1 MRRNLSDDK
10 ISAMIQE
17 RDALRE
23 ADLERLIDAAET
35 SGILNKRFT
44 KAEIVA
50 FLKSYDP
57 KDPRPS
63 KSAQLTNKLEMMNM
77 RQSQIDRKLD
87 TRQKI
92 LLGAF
97 LMDLL
102 SEDTDA
108 RGTLLPK
115 LKEFVKRG
123 TPAQA
128 DRNTRAIAPLLES
141 WEAGSAS
148 ESGDE

>member
-10 ISAMIQE
+10 IAKMVQE

-23 ADLERLIDAAET
+23 ADLERLLDAIEA

-44 KAEIVA
+44 KAEMLA
-50 FLKSYDP
+50 FLKSYAP

-63 KSAQLTNKLEMMNM
+63 KSAQLTNKLEMINM
-77 RQSQIDRKLD
+77 RQSHIDRKLD

-97 LMDLL
+97 LIDLL
-102 SEDTDA
+102 NEDIDA
-108 RGTLLPK
+108 QSTLIPK

-123 TPAQA
+123 TAAQA
-128 DRNTRAIAPLLES
+128 DRNTRTIAPLLEN
-141 WEAGSAS
+141 WGAGSAS

>member
-10 ISAMIQE
+10 IAKMIEE
-17 RDALRE
+17 RDALRD
-23 ADLERLIDAAET
+23 ADLERLLDAIEA

-44 KAEIVA
+44 KAEMREHLA
-50 FLKSYDP
+50 TFLP
-57 KDPRPS
+57 KDSRPS
-63 KSAQLTNKLEMMNM
+63 KSAQITNKLEIMNM
-77 RQSQIDRKLD
+77 RQSHIDRKLD

-102 SEDTDA
+102 SEDSEA
-108 RGTLLPK
+108 RGSLIPK

-123 TPAQA
+123 TPSQA

-148 ESGDE
+148 ESGDT

>member
-10 ISAMIQE
+10 IAKMIQE

-23 ADLERLIDAAET
+23 ADVERLLNALDA
-35 SGILNKRFT
+35 SGLLNKRFT
-44 KAEIVA
+44 KAEMQA

-63 KSAQLTNKLEMMNM
+63 KSAQLTNKLEMINM

-92 LLGAF
+92 LFGAF
-97 LMDLL
+97 LIDLL
-102 SEDTDA
+102 SEDDDA
-108 RGTLLPK
+108 RGTLIPK
-115 LKEFVKRG
+115 LKEFIKRG
-123 TPAQA
+123 TAAQA
-128 DRNTRAIAPLLES
+128 DRNTRTIAPLLES
-141 WEAGSAS
+141 WEAGLAS
-148 ESGDE
+148 ESAGE

>member
-10 ISAMIQE
+10 VAAMIQE

-23 ADLERLIDAAET
+23 ADLERLIDAAEA

-44 KAEIVA
+44 KAEMREHLA
-50 FLKSYDP
+50 TFLP
-57 KDPRPS
+57 KDSRPS
-63 KSAQLTNKLEMMNM
+63 KSAQITNKLEMINM
-77 RQSQIDRKLD
+77 RQSHIDRKLD

-108 RGTLLPK
+108 RDTLIPK
-115 LKEFVKRG
+115 LKEFIKRG

-141 WEAGSAS
+141 WGAGSVT